1 MSDFETRKRPLRD
14 TVCDIDADI
23 INLIMRRHNMLTR
36 MAGRKKNPGSQDE
49 KMIREDWE
57 ARVAKV
63 SGDPKLSG
71 LFFSLMEEASFFPKP
86 AEGAVKRQAFG
97 LSPRQEPVSIDMKA
111 PLACRFTR
119 SLLALAAASGQPF
132 SLGPTLMNTPVYDC
146 MQAFNA
152 MGAELSDDG
161 HGTISAPSAKRC
173 GTPDKVIVTGCSSY
187 NFYLALGHYLGH
199 PSRAKFTSDSNLP
212 LSGLDAVD
220 AFLPKLGA
228 RLVHIIP
235 GSAGLPVRVEC
246 SGLLPDCIVFPAD
259 VPFEFIEGMLLAA
272 PFYDVSVT
280 FDLSETPQRDRI
292 VRRIVPLLQSV
303 QARVEVDS
311 EKIHI
316 SPSKIIIPAD
326 FSLPVEPELAIFLL
340 ALVPALSGS
349 VTLRGNWPDTPEAE
363 AAMQVFTQCG
373 LKPDTSADGIISL
386 KGEKLTKLPEGGI
399 EIPGDLPGDWL
410 CLPVLLSMLPALAGQ
425 PARMPRGYVPC
436 QAPWVTAESFARAC
450 GLDIDDDGNIVERR
464 ESRPR
469 RRKEEEEPLETPH
482 SIWIAPS
489 APWAAALAVA
499 ACARPVTSG
508 FRLGNPYIMS
518 GLFPGFWNG
527 YNNLPSFRPA
537 KEEEVHKHRRIRTN
551 VTAVLPEIDEDDL

>member
-1 MSDFETRKRPLRD
+1 
-14 TVCDIDADI
+14 
-23 INLIMRRHNMLTR
+23 
-36 MAGRKKNPGSQDE
+36 
-49 KMIREDWE
+49 MIREDWE

-63 SGDPKLSG
+63 SGDPRLSG

-292 VRRIVPLLQSV
+292 VRRIVPLLQRV

-469 RRKEEEEPLETPH
+469 RRKEEEGSLENPH

-499 ACARPVTSG
+499 ACARPEIKEPEKPYGQHASAASAKPVTPG

>member
-23 INLIMRRHNMLTR
+23 INLIMRRHNMLAR

-63 SGDPKLSG
+63 SSDPRLAG
-71 LFFSLMEEASFFPKP
+71 LFFTLMEEASFFPKP
-86 AEGAVKRQAFG
+86 AEGAEKRQAFG
-97 LSPRQEPVSIDMKA
+97 LSPRQEPVSIDIKA
-111 PLACRFTR
+111 PLACRYTR
-119 SLLALAAASGQPF
+119 SLIALAAASGQPLR
-132 SLGPTLMNTPVYDC
+132 LGPTLMNTPVYDC

-161 HGTISAPSAKRC
+161 HGTITAPSAKRC
-173 GTPDKVIVTGCSSY
+173 GTPDKVIVTGSSSY

-199 PSRAKFTSDSNLP
+199 PSRAKFTSDSTLP
-212 LSGLDAVD
+212 LCGLDAVD

-228 RLVHIIP
+228 RLVHTIP
-235 GSAGLPVRVEC
+235 GGAGLPVRVEC

-272 PFYDVSVT
+272 PFYDISVT
-280 FDLSETPQRDRI
+280 FDLSAAPQRGRI
-292 VRRIVPLLQSV
+292 ISRILPLLQSV
-303 QARVEVDS
+303 QAKAELDG

-316 SPSKIIIPAD
+316 SPSKIIIPED
-326 FSLPVEPELAIFLL
+326 FSLPMEPELAIFLL

-363 AAMQVFTQCG
+363 AALQVFTQCG
-373 LKPDTSADGIISL
+373 LKPDTSADGSVSL

-399 EIPGDLPGDWL
+399 VIPGDLPGDWL

-425 PARMPRGYVPC
+425 PARMPSSYDPCRGT
-436 QAPWVTAESFARAC
+436 WVAAESFARAC

-464 ESRPR
+464 ESHPR
-469 RRKEEEEPLETPH
+469 RRKEDEEPLEASH

-489 APWAAALAVA
+489 APWAAALAIA
-499 ACARPVTSG
+499 ACARPGKLG

-518 GLFPGFWNG
+518 GLCPGFWNG
-527 YNNLPSFRPA
+527 YNNLPSFRPV

-551 VTAVLPEIDEDDL
+551 VAAVLPEIDEDDL